1 MKKKRVWKKEK
12 DTYVELKEGL
22 RTQGKEEMEMED
34 LIVQGER
41 SNLEE
46 LDIIEKTLEQI
57 EIAGSKTN
65 IGTTKDMGKGK
76 RKDTTDR
83 KNTET
88 IDSINRDGQQMEI
101 KDNWGEETPTLIKPH
116 QMRSRMDTPIQWP
129 QTKNRSHQEEEEG
142 MSVGEDPVDGKEL
155 VMYFLQYKM
164 AIDTPL
170 DRQSLRKQRSKR
182 I

>member
-1 MKKKRVWKKEK
+1 M
-12 DTYVELKEGL
+12 ELKEGL
-22 RTQGKEEMEMED
+22 RTQGKEETQMED
-34 LIVQGER
+34 LIVQGKR
-41 SNLEE
+41 SNMEE

-57 EIAGSKTN
+57 EIAGSKAN
-65 IGTTKDMGKGK
+65 IGTAKDKDKGK

-101 KDNWGEETPTLIKPH
+101 KDNQGEETPTLIIKPH
-116 QMRSRMDTPIQWP
+116 QMRSRMDTPTQWP
-129 QTKNRSHQEEEEG
+129 QTKNRSHQEEEEEEG
-142 MSVGEDPVDGKEL
+142 MSVGEDPVGGKEL

-170 DRQSLRKQRSKR
+170 DRKSLRKQRSEG